1 MKHLTLYLEV
11 SKTFTVTRIIIRK
24 YMYNYYLKMLQ
35 LICNLSNLSNKPRT
49 TLRTCFTAGSDVQP
63 AAAVTY
69 FHTAP
74 MARMAP
80 P

>member
-11 SKTFTVTRIIIRK
+11 SKSFTVTRIIIQK

-35 LICNLSNLSNKPRT
+35 LICNLSNKPRT
-49 TLRTCFTAGSDVQP
+49 AFRTCFTAGSDVQP
-63 AAAVTY
+63 AAAVTC